1 MKKDRQYEENII
13 QICREEFG
21 LSEKEDLDSIKEG
34 INTDVLKNVYKSNK
48 FSYRTLLVVEDKG
61 GVV

>member
-34 INTDVLKNVYKSNK
+34 INTDVLKNVYKAINFLSVR
-48 FSYRTLLVVEDKG
+48 F
-61 GVV
+61 